1 MARDMKSD
9 VELRIDEVRRALLE
23 AVLSN
28 EPLTIVKAPPGS
40 GKTRLTLDAAALLL
54 DEKAR
59 VAIVAQTNS
68 QADDIC
74 RRFVEDFGANVV
86 RFHSGTGLRPSGL
99 PDGVQLVSKSAWLP
113 TGPIV
118 AVGTSAKWGLTGIPA
133 ARFDWLLVDEAWQ
146 LSYADF
152 MLMQKVAPRF
162 VMVGDPGQILPVVSI
177 DASRWEVAD
186 TPPHR
191 PAPQILIEQHEQTQ
205 PRVLELPATWRLPP
219 DSALVVN
226 EFYDFKFESAVGPG
240 ERSFSIGQREGK
252 SEYDPVIEML
262 ESGSMVG
269 VTLPTPE
276 GGPPLEEDRE
286 VAVAAAELVR
296 RILSSDVTLRIDGED
311 RALEAA
317 DIGMVATHRVMNT
330 RMREALPPPVASE
343 IMVDTTERWQGL
355 QRPIMIAI
363 HPVSGVTDPG
373 VFDLETQR
381 LCVMASRHQIGL
393 IIVTRDHLPRTLHE
407 LTPSATQH
415 PGRPDASGDGREK
428 HEQFWGD
435 LERAGRVV
443 AL

>member
-1 MARDMKSD
+1 MSSEI
-9 VELRIDEVRRALLE
+9 ELSIDEVRRSLLE

-40 GKTRLTLDAAALLL
+40 GKTRLTLDAARLLL

-59 VAIVAQTNS
+59 VAIAAQTRS

-74 RRFVEDFGANVV
+74 RRFVDDFGAEVV
-86 RFHSGTGLRPSGL
+86 RFYSARGMRPSGL
-99 PDGVQLVSKSAWLP
+99 PDGVQLVSATAQLP
-113 TGPIV
+113 NGPVVVV
-118 AVGTSAKWGLTGIPA
+118 ATAAKWGLTGIPVEG
-133 ARFDWLLVDEAWQ
+133 FDWLLVDEAWQ

-152 MLMQKVAPRF
+152 MLMQNVAPRF

-177 DASRWEVAD
+177 DTSRWEVAD

-191 PAPQILIEQHEQTQ
+191 PAPQILIEQREQTQ
-205 PRVLELPATWRLPP
+205 PLELALPATWRLPP
-219 DSALVVN
+219 DSARLVN
-226 EFYDFKFESAVGPG
+226 EFYDFKFESAVEPG
-240 ERSFSIGQREGK
+240 ERSFAIGQRKGK

-330 RMREALPPPVASE
+330 RMREALPPAVASE

-355 QRPIMIAI
+355 ECPIMIAI

-393 IIVTRDHLPRTLHE
+393 IILTRDHLPQTLHE

-428 HEQFWGD
+428 HEKFWGD

>member
-1 MARDMKSD
+1 MSSEI
-9 VELRIDEVRRALLE
+9 ELSIDEVRRSLLE
-23 AVLSN
+23 AVLSD

-40 GKTRLTLDAAALLL
+40 GKTRLTLDAARLLL

-59 VAIVAQTNS
+59 VAIAAQTRS

-74 RRFVEDFGANVV
+74 RRFVVDFGAEVV
-86 RFHSGTGLRPSGL
+86 RFYSARGMRPSGL
-99 PDGVQLVSKSAWLP
+99 PDGVQLVSATAQLP
-113 TGPIV
+113 NGPVVVV
-118 AVGTSAKWGLTGIPA
+118 ATAAKWGLTGIPVEG
-133 ARFDWLLVDEAWQ
+133 FDWLLVDEAWQ

-152 MLMQKVAPRF
+152 MLMQNVASRF
-162 VMVGDPGQILPVVSI
+162 VMVGDPGQILPIVSI
-177 DASRWEVAD
+177 DTSRWEVAD

-191 PAPQILIEQHEQTQ
+191 PAPQILIEQREQTQ
-205 PRVLELPATWRLPP
+205 PLELALPATWRLPP

-286 VAVAAAELVR
+286 VAVAAAELVKR
-296 RILSSDVTLRIDGED
+296 MLSSDVTIRIDGED
-311 RALEAA
+311 WELKAA

-330 RMREALPPPVASE
+330 RMREALPPAVASE

-355 QRPIMIAI
+355 QSPIMIAI

-393 IIVTRDHLPRTLHE
+393 VIVTRDHLPRTLHE

-428 HEQFWGD
+428 HEKFWGD